1 MSELLILI
9 PPWIFA
15 VLVTWSGQWGE
26 RMLLKTAPTA
36 GPATSASG
44 TFAIIISNLIFLSIL
59 PTFALTIFQPMLPFV
74 GAQAGLAMGVA
85 AFLFGLLPARLCDVK
100 HQGWDRTIWMMLV
113 DFVRVVGALTMVGW
127 LLLL

>member
-1 MSELLILI
+1 MSELLILL

-15 VLVTWSGQWGE
+15 LLVTWLGQWGE
-26 RMLLKTAPTA
+26 RFLIKTGRTA
-36 GPATSASG
+36 ELATSASG
-44 TFAIIISNLIFLSIL
+44 TFAIIASSLVFLSIL

-74 GAQAGLAMGVA
+74 GAQAGLALGVA
-85 AFLFGLLPARLCDVK
+85 AFLFGLLPARLCDVRQ
-100 HQGWDRTIWMMLV
+100 QGWDRTIWMMLI